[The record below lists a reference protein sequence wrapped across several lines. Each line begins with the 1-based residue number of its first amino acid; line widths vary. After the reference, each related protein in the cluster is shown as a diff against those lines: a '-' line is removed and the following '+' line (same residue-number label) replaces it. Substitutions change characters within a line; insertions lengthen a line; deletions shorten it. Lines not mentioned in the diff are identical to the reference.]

1 MRKIKVFLAD
11 DHPIVRKGLMSLLVE
26 QTDIVVVG
34 EAENGREAL
43 TKIEQLQPDVVV
55 MDITMPLLN
64 GLEAT
69 RQIKRRWPSIHVVM
83 LTIHT
88 TEEYIFQILQA
99 GASGYV
105 VKQAAPS
112 ELVMAIGAAYDGETF
127 LSPSISQTVIREYI
141 AHAQSASCENTADVL
156 TEREYEICQLLVEGY
171 SSREI
176 ADMLVISIK
185 TVETHRGNLL
195 RKLDI
200 DNLADLT
207 KYAIRKGITPLD

>member
-1 MRKIKVFLAD
+1 MRKITVLLAD
-11 DHPIVRKGLMSLLVE
+11 DHTIVRKGLLSLLVE
-26 QTDIVVVG
+26 QEDIVVIG

-43 TKIEQLQPDVVV
+43 ALIEQLQPDVVV

-69 RQIKRRWPSIHVVM
+69 RQIKRRWPQIQVVI

-88 TEEYIFQILQA
+88 TEEYIFQILEA

-112 ELVMAIGAAYDGETF
+112 ELVMAIRAAYDGETF
-127 LSPSISQTVIREYI
+127 LSPSISQTIIREYI
-141 AHAQSASCENTADVL
+141 AHAQSAPCEDTVDVL

-176 ADMLVISIK
+176 ADLLVISIK

-200 DNLADLT
+200 DNLPDLT
-207 KYAIRKGITPLD
+207 KYAIRKGITSLD

>member
-1 MRKIKVFLAD
+1 MKKITVFLAD
-11 DHPIVRKGLMSLLVE
+11 DHTIVRKGLLSLLVNQADLE
-26 QTDIVVVG
+26 VVG
-34 EAENGREAL
+34 EAENGRIAL
-43 TKIEQLQPDVVV
+43 TRIEQLQPDVVV

-69 RQIKRRWPSIHVVM
+69 RQIKRRWPHIQVVM
-83 LTIHT
+83 LTVHT
-88 TEEYIFQILQA
+88 TEEYIFQILEA

-112 ELVMAIGAAYDGETF
+112 ELVMAIRAAYGGETF

-141 AHAQSASCENTADVL
+141 AHAQAAPCADSLEAL
-156 TEREYEICQLLVEGY
+156 TEREYEICQLLVEGH
-171 SSREI
+171 SSRDI
-176 ADMLVISIK
+176 ADMLTISVK

-195 RKLDI
+195 RKLNI

>member
-26 QTDIVVVG
+26 QADIVVVG

-112 ELVMAIGAAYDGETF
+112 ELVMAIRAAYDGETF

>member
-1 MRKIKVFLAD
+1 MRKITVFLAD
-11 DHPIVRKGLMSLLVE
+11 DHTIVRKGLMSLLVE
-26 QTDIVVVG
+26 QADIVVVG

-112 ELVMAIGAAYDGETF
+112 ELVMAIRAAYDGETF

>member
-1 MRKIKVFLAD
+1 VRKITVLLAD
-11 DHPIVRKGLMSLLVE
+11 DHTIVRKGLLSLLVE
-26 QTDIVVVG
+26 QEDIVVIG

-43 TKIEQLQPDVVV
+43 ALIEQLQPDVVV

-69 RQIKRRWPSIHVVM
+69 RQIKRRWPQIQVVI

-88 TEEYIFQILQA
+88 TEEYIFQILEA

-112 ELVMAIGAAYDGETF
+112 ELVMAIRAAYDGETF
-127 LSPSISQTVIREYI
+127 LSPSISQTIIREYI
-141 AHAQSASCENTADVL
+141 AHAQSAPCEDTVDVL

-176 ADMLVISIK
+176 ADLLVISIK

-200 DNLADLT
+200 DNLPDLT
-207 KYAIRKGITPLD
+207 KYAIRKGITSLD

>member
-1 MRKIKVFLAD
+1 MKKITVFLAD
-11 DHPIVRKGLMSLLVE
+11 DHTIVRKGLLSLLVNQADLE
-26 QTDIVVVG
+26 VVG
-34 EAENGREAL
+34 EAENGRIAL
-43 TKIEQLQPDVVV
+43 TRIEQLQPDVVV
-55 MDITMPLLN
+55 MDITMPFLN

-69 RQIKRRWPSIHVVM
+69 RQIKRRWPHIQVVM
-83 LTIHT
+83 LTVHT
-88 TEEYIFQILQA
+88 TEEYIFQILEA

-112 ELVMAIGAAYDGETF
+112 ELVMAIRAAYGGETF

-141 AHAQSASCENTADVL
+141 AHAQAAPCTDSLEAL
-156 TEREYEICQLLVEGY
+156 TEREYEICQLLVEGH
-171 SSREI
+171 SSRDI
-176 ADMLVISIK
+176 ADMLTISVK

-195 RKLDI
+195 RKLNI

>member
-1 MRKIKVFLAD
+1 L
-11 DHPIVRKGLMSLLVE
+11 LSLLVE
-26 QTDIVVVG
+26 QEDIVVIG

-43 TKIEQLQPDVVV
+43 ALIEQLQPDVVV

-69 RQIKRRWPSIHVVM
+69 RQIKRRWPQIQVVI

-88 TEEYIFQILQA
+88 TEEYIFQILEA

-112 ELVMAIGAAYDGETF
+112 ELVMAIRAAYDGETF
-127 LSPSISQTVIREYI
+127 LSPSISQTIIREYI
-141 AHAQSASCENTADVL
+141 AHAQSAPCEDTVDVL

-176 ADMLVISIK
+176 ADLLVISIK

-200 DNLADLT
+200 DNLPDLT
-207 KYAIRKGITPLD
+207 KYAIRKGITSLD

>member
-1 MRKIKVFLAD
+1 MGKITVFLAD
-11 DHPIVRKGLMSLLVE
+11 DHTIVRKGLVSLLVE
-26 QTDIVVVG
+26 QEDIAVVG

-43 TKIEQLQPDVVV
+43 ALIEQLKPDVVV

-69 RQIKRRWPSIHVVM
+69 RQIKRRWPQIQVVI

-105 VKQAAPS
+105 AKQAAPQ
-112 ELVMAIGAAYDGETF
+112 ELVMAIHSAYNGETF

-141 AHAQSASCENTADVL
+141 AHAQSAPCEDVVDIL

-176 ADMLVISIK
+176 ADILVISIK

-200 DNLADLT
+200 GNLADLT